1 MNVTYK
7 LLLGLIFVTALAG
20 CARTAPILTPQ
31 TTITTQNSTDQV
43 KSAIFEAGLKRGWIM
58 TPAGAG
64 IINGRMASRG
74 YSVNIRINY
83 SASAYTIN
91 YVSSTNLRARRGSIH
106 RNYNRWVNN
115 LDNDIQLQLAA
126 KAFK

>member
-1 MNVTYK
+1 MKVTYK
-7 LLLGLIFVTALAG
+7 LLLGFIFVTALAG

-31 TTITTQNSTDQV
+31 TTIITQNSADQV
-43 KSAIFEAGLKRGWIM
+43 KSAIFEAGQQRGWIM

-64 IINGRMASRG
+64 VINGRLASRD
-74 YSVNIRINY
+74 YTANIRVNY
-83 SASAYTIN
+83 SAKTYTIN
-91 YVSSTNLRARRGSIH
+91 YVSSTNLMASSGSIH

-115 LDNDIQLQLAA
+115 LDKDIQLQLAA

>member
-1 MNVTYK
+1 
-7 LLLGLIFVTALAG
+7 
-20 CARTAPILTPQ
+20 ILTPQ

-64 IINGRMASRG
+64 VINGRMASRG